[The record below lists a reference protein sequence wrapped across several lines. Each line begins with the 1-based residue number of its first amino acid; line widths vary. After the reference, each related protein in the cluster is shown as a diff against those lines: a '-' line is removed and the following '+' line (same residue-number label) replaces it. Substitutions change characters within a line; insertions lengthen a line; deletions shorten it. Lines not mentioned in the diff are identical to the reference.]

1 MKKKVENIE
10 EVQNEP
16 LSKTNVSNSFIC
28 DSCDKKKDNKYS
40 VMLTDEWYVCKDCF
54 EKESVGHCEYS
65 ALCEYTG
72 ECDEA
77 C

>member
-1 MKKKVENIE
+1 MKNKVENN
-10 EVQNEP
+10 QD
-16 LSKTNVSNSFIC
+16 SKQFNILAVSNSFIC

-40 VMLTDEWYVCKDCF
+40 VMLTDEWYICKYCF